1 MFETEIT
8 QGRPANRRA
17 TKRAIRG
24 AVLAA
29 LVVAMP
35 GSFIGTASAA
45 SPLTGRLV
53 VSTTTVKA
61 GTPFTVTEE
70 ATNLGSVPLSGI
82 KTAVSHPPFTV
93 VGHVAPR
100 TVLGG
105 CRQMQ
110 AWLYC
115 LGARLDPHET
125 QTNTYTLVANT
136 PGVYTIQ
143 GQTVQIGLPGY
154 AGFGG
159 STTITVTA

>member
-1 MFETEIT
+1 MFDFDQT
-8 QGRPANRRA
+8 RPQRANRPP
-17 TKRAIRG
+17 TKRAVLG
-24 AVLAA
+24 VVLAA
-29 LVVAMP
+29 LVLATP
-35 GSFIGTASAA
+35 ASFIGKVSAS

-53 VSTTTVKA
+53 VSATTAKA

-93 VGHVAPR
+93 VGHIAPR

-143 GQTVQIGLPGY
+143 GQTVQIGGSI

-159 STTITVTA
+159 TATITITP

>member
-1 MFETEIT
+1 MFDIDHTSPR
-8 QGRPANRRA
+8 QLRRA
-17 TKRAIRG
+17 ARG
-24 AVLAA
+24 VVLAA
-29 LVVAMP
+29 LVVVAP
-35 GSFIGTASAA
+35 ASFIGRVSAA

-53 VSTTTVKA
+53 VSATTVKA

-143 GQTVQIGLPGY
+143 GQTVQIGGSI
-154 AGFGG
+154 ASFGG
-159 STTITVTA
+159 TATITITP

>member
-1 MFETEIT
+1 MFDIDHTR
-8 QGRPANRRA
+8 QHRANRRQMKCA
-17 TKRAIRG
+17 ARG
-24 AVLAA
+24 VVLAA
-29 LVVAMP
+29 LVLAAP
-35 GSFIGTASAA
+35 GSFLGKVSAA

-53 VSTTTVKA
+53 VSATSVKA

-82 KTAVSHPPFTV
+82 KTAISHPPFTV

-143 GQTVQIGLPGY
+143 GQTVQIGGSI

-159 STTITVTA
+159 TATITITK